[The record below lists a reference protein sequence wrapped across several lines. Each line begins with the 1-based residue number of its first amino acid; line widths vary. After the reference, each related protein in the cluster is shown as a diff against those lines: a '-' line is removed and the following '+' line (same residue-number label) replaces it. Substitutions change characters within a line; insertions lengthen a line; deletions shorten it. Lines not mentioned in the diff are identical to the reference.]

1 MKLSLVVAQGVHAG
15 KVIPCPPGEFVIG
28 RDPQCQ
34 LRPASPA
41 ISKQHC
47 ALTVR
52 GDKAYVRDCGS
63 TNGTF
68 INGEQVAGEREV
80 KGGDRLKVGPLEFDL
95 RLEAT
100 ATHPALRPAAT
111 APAAAAAAPAKPAPA
126 PAKPAAKPGPKPA
139 AKPTPAAV
147 AAAQATDTVP
157 DGATVIL
164 GPGGANTTV
173 VDGGPAVPADDPDQL
188 AAMLLG
194 LDDPAGSGPTVE
206 SISAD
211 PTTVMEQPA
220 LGTQPGA
227 KKEEPKKNSTDSAS
241 AAAEVLSKYMRRP
254 RT

>member
-15 KVIPCPPGEFVIG
+15 KVIPVTSTDFVIG

-52 GDKAYVRDCGS
+52 DAKAFVRDCGS

-80 KGGDRLKVGPLEFDL
+80 KSGDRLKVGPLEFDL
-95 RLEAT
+95 RIDVAAPT
-100 ATHPALRPAAT
+100 PTPTPVPAARPAA
-111 APAAAAAAPAKPAPA
+111 AKPASKPG
-126 PAKPAAKPGPKPA
+126 AKP
-139 AKPTPAAV
+139 AV
-147 AAAQATDTVP
+147 AAADTVP
-157 DGATVIL
+157 SGATIL
-164 GPGGANTTV
+164 LEPPAVGKPANTTV
-173 VDGGPAVPADDPDQL
+173 VEGSPGTPQDDPDHL

-194 LDDPAGSGPTVE
+194 LDEPGGSGPTVE
-206 SISAD
+206 SMSAD
-211 PTTVMEQPA
+211 PTTVMEMPA
-220 LGTQPGA
+220 LGTKPG
-227 KKEEPKKNSTDSAS
+227 EPKKDEKKAIGDSAS

>member
-15 KVIPCPPGEFVIG
+15 KVIPVTSTDFVIG

-52 GDKAYVRDCGS
+52 DAKAFVRDCGS

-80 KGGDRLKVGPLEFDL
+80 KSGDRLKVGPLEFDL
-95 RLEAT
+95 RIDVAAPT
-100 ATHPALRPAAT
+100 PTPAPAARPAA
-111 APAAAAAAPAKPAPA
+111 AKPAS
-126 PAKPAAKPGPKPA
+126 KPAAKP
-139 AKPTPAAV
+139 AV
-147 AAAQATDTVP
+147 AAADTVP
-157 DGATVIL
+157 SGATIL
-164 GPGGANTTV
+164 LEPPAVGKPANTTV
-173 VDGGPAVPADDPDQL
+173 VEGSPGTPQDDPDHL

-194 LDDPAGSGPTVE
+194 LDEPGGSGPTVE
-206 SISAD
+206 SMSAD
-211 PTTVMEQPA
+211 PTTVMEMPA
-220 LGTQPGA
+220 LGTKPG
-227 KKEEPKKNSTDSAS
+227 EPKKDEKKAIGDSAS

>member
-15 KVIPCPPGEFVIG
+15 KVIPVTSTEFVIG

-52 GDKAYVRDCGS
+52 DAKAYIRDCGS

-68 INGEQVAGEREV
+68 INGEQVAAEREV
-80 KGGDRLKVGPLEFDL
+80 TTGDRLKVGPLEFDI
-95 RLEAT
+95 RVEVVA
-100 ATHPALRPAAT
+100 P
-111 APAAAAAAPAKPAPA
+111 APAAARPAGAKPPS
-126 PAKPAAKPGPKPA
+126 KPAAKPA
-139 AKPTPAAV
+139 AAAV
-147 AAAQATDTVP
+147 ATDTVP
-157 DGATVIL
+157 AGATVMMEPPAVA
-164 GPGGANTTV
+164 GKDKGSATTV
-173 VDGGPAVPADDPDQL
+173 VEGTPGTPQDDPDHL

-194 LDDPAGSGPTVE
+194 LDEPGGSGPTVE
-206 SISAD
+206 SMSAD
-211 PTTVMEQPA
+211 PTTVMEMPA
-220 LGTQPGA
+220 LGTKPGDP
-227 KKEEPKKNSTDSAS
+227 KKEEKKGHTDSAS

>member
-1 MKLSLVVAQGVHAG
+1 MKLSLVVAQGVHSG
-15 KVIPCPPGEFVIG
+15 KVIPVTSAEFVIG

-52 GDKAYVRDCGS
+52 DAKVFIRDCGS

-80 KGGDRLKVGPLEFDL
+80 QTGDRLRVGPLEFDIKV
-95 RLEAT
+95 EAG
-100 ATHPALRPAAT
+100 
-111 APAAAAAAPAKPAPA
+111 APAAAKPAS
-126 PAKPAAKPGPKPA
+126 KPAAKPVA
-139 AKPTPAAV
+139 VSAAAV
-147 AAAQATDTVP
+147 ATDTVP
-157 DGATVIL
+157 QGGTAVMDPPAAR
-164 GPGGANTTV
+164 GANTTV
-173 VDGGPAVPADDPDQL
+173 VEGSPGSPEDDPDQL

-194 LDDPAGSGPTVE
+194 LDDAAGSGPTVE
-206 SISAD
+206 SMSAD
-211 PTTVMEQPA
+211 PTTVMEMPA
-220 LGTQPGA
+220 LGAKPGEA

>member
-15 KVIPCPPGEFVIG
+15 KVIPVTSAEFVIG

-52 GDKAYVRDCGS
+52 DAKVFIRDCGS

-80 KGGDRLKVGPLEFDL
+80 KTGDRLKVGPLEFDL
-95 RLEAT
+95 RIEAGV
-100 ATHPALRPAAT
+100 P
-111 APAAAAAAPAKPAPA
+111 APAAARPSGAKPASKSGVI
-126 PAKPAAKPGPKPA
+126 KPAV
-139 AKPTPAAV
+139 T
-147 AAAQATDTVP
+147 AAAADPVP
-157 DGATVIL
+157 SGATVLIE
-164 GPGGANTTV
+164 PPANKGMATTV
-173 VDGGPAVPADDPDQL
+173 VDNSPGTPQDDPDHL

-194 LDDPAGSGPTVE
+194 LDEPAGSGPTVE
-206 SISAD
+206 SMSAD
-211 PTTVMEQPA
+211 PTTVMEMPA
-220 LGTQPGA
+220 LGGKPGEA
-227 KKEEPKKNSTDSAS
+227 KKDEGKKSHADSAS